1 MNLQALVDVLRS
13 SGQLVMA
20 PQADPV
26 LGGLSVDSREL
37 VPGAL
42 FIAIP
47 GVNMD
52 GHDFL
57 PMAIGAG
64 AAAVVVE
71 RPVTTTVP
79 MVVVRDARRAAELL
93 AATWYHHPA
102 RALEIVGVTGTNGK
116 TTTTALVRHLLD
128 DAGDAGSI
136 GTLGAFD
143 GRGEQVPSTA
153 GRLTT
158 PGPLDLQ
165 QTFRAMVDRG
175 VRRLAMEA
183 SSHALHQGRLDA
195 LRFAAGV
202 FTNLTREHLDY
213 HPDMDHYR
221 EAKLRLAT
229 LVREDGVLS
238 VNADDPA
245 WTSLASD
252 PRTIT
257 WGLSPD
263 AAVRLTD
270 VHSLTAG
277 SRFTITGRF
286 GSADVGLPLPGDFNV
301 ANAAAAA
308 TVALGLGRPLAQ
320 VVERLEQAPQVP
332 GRMERIVDAPFHVL
346 RDYAHTPD
354 AVERLLATLRAITPG
369 RLILVFGCGG
379 DRDRGKRAIM
389 GELAAQGADLTIL
402 TSDNPRSEDPER
414 IMDDI
419 AERMPKAKYQ
429 REVDRHVAIASA
441 LGQARPGD
449 TVLLMGKGH
458 ETYQHVGAVK
468 EPFDEKAIVLGLMGK

>member
-42 FIAIP
+42 FIAVP

-52 GHDFL
+52 GHDYI

-143 GRGEQVPSTA
+143 GRGERVPSTA

-175 VRRLAMEA
+175 VHRLAMEA

-221 EAKLRLAT
+221 DAKLRLAT

-245 WTSLASD
+245 WSSLASD

-277 SRFTITGRF
+277 SRFAIGGRF
-286 GSADVGLPLPGDFNV
+286 GSAEVGLPLPGDFNV

-308 TVALGLGRPLAQ
+308 TVALGLGRSLAQ
-320 VVERLEQAPQVP
+320 VVERLERAPQVP

-468 EPFDEKAIVLGLMGK
+468 EPFDERAIVLGLMGK